1 MKKIQEVVD
10 SMLEQYQAYG
20 VSKIS
25 IETYRTGYCSS
36 IIRFCN
42 QKSNGFYSA
51 KILDDYLVCYKQKLD
66 YCEIG
71 ATYYSIV
78 ARIVRLI
85 KAVGNN
91 GVANFARIHLQVQYN
106 PSEEHWNLTDKII
119 KINNVSHGS
128 VKNLHTQ
135 IRHIFCFLEENS
147 IFDMEV
153 TDAHFF
159 EYLRSVSESNKG
171 SMSETMRAVRLVS
184 SYLKE
189 NGNKKL
195 KTDFSLLPYKKAA
208 VHMIEPYSPEEIRRI
223 VEAIDVHTPMGI
235 RDFAIML
242 LECDTGLRGVDII
255 HLCLQ
260 DIDWRHATLSIMQKK
275 TGHPITQAL
284 RGAVL
289 NALADYVLKIRPQ
302 NCQRE
307 LFLSTRPPYHALKGS
322 YSLDYLIEKYCK
334 IAGVEKKTRR
344 SFHSL
349 RRSFATELSIK
360 GIAIGEISELLG
372 HRTIRSDKPYLS
384 YNKNQISFV
393 AADFSEIPITNG
405 IYADLLSTAK
415 RG

>member
-1 MKKIQEVVD
+1 MKKIQEVVN

-20 VSKIS
+20 ISK
-25 IETYRTGYCSS
+25 SS
-36 IIRFCN
+36 IKSYCNSYCNSIIQFCCAKN
-42 QKSNGFYSA
+42 NGFYSA
-51 KILDDYLVCYKQKLD
+51 NVLDDYLNGYKKKLD
-66 YCEIG
+66 QDEIG

-85 KAVGNN
+85 KEVGDN
-91 GVANFARIHLQVQYN
+91 GVADFARIRLQVKYN
-106 PSEEHWNLTDKII
+106 PSEDHWNLTDKII
-119 KINNVSHGS
+119 MINNVSHGS

-147 IFDMEV
+147 ISDMGV
-153 TDAHFF
+153 TDAHLF
-159 EYLRSVSESNKG
+159 EYLRSVSESNRG

-184 SYLKE
+184 TYLKE
-189 NGNKKL
+189 NGDKKL

-208 VHMIEPYSPEEIRRI
+208 VHMIEPYSQEEIKRI

-260 DIDWRHATLSIMQKK
+260 DIDWRHATLSIRQKK

-284 RGAVL
+284 RGVVL

-302 NCQRE
+302 NGQSE

-322 YSLDYLIEKYCK
+322 YSLDHLIEKYCS

-393 AADFSEIPITNG
+393 AADFSEIPITDG

-415 RG
+415 GN